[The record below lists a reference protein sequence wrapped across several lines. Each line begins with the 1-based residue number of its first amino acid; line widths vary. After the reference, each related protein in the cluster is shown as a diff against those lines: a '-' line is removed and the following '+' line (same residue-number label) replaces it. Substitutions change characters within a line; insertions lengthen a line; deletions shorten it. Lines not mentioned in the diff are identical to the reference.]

1 LHGRHEAA
9 FAASTMHEWRD
20 RVTTIVGKIGTIMR
34 FPIKSLLGELLDEC
48 AITSNGIRGDR
59 ALALVDTATGKI
71 ASAKQPNLWRDL
83 LTLSAKTDPSALNSR
98 VVVSSGAG
106 DQLDHLDANFDAWLS
121 KLLGRDVK
129 LIETRQNGVELNR
142 ARPDEVLERGID
154 EAVTQDLLAI
164 GAAAPGGG
172 FFDFAPIHLVNA
184 ASLDAI
190 SNLAPLASIS
200 AERYRP
206 NLVIETT
213 SSSRA
218 FAENEWVGRRL
229 HIGQSVELEIIAPT
243 PRCAVP
249 LLSHGALP
257 VSSAAVSGVNKLN
270 RVEFPLLGPGQYPCL
285 GAYATVLSPGPVQ
298 RGDAVSLE

>member
-1 LHGRHEAA
+1 
-9 FAASTMHEWRD
+9 M
-20 RVTTIVGKIGTIMR
+20 TTIIGKIGTIMR
-34 FPIKSLLGELLDEC
+34 FPIKSLLGELLEEC
-48 AITSNGIRGDR
+48 AITSSGIRGDR

-83 LTLSAKTDPSALNSR
+83 LTLSAKTDPSALDSR

-106 DQLDHLDANFDAWLS
+106 DRLDHLDANFDAWLS

-129 LIETRQNGVELNR
+129 LIETKPNGAELNR

-164 GAAAPGGG
+164 GAAAPEGG

-200 AERYRP
+200 AKRYRP

-213 SSSRA
+213 SCSRA

-257 VSSAAVSGVNKLN
+257 ASSAAVSGVNKLN

>member
-1 LHGRHEAA
+1 
-9 FAASTMHEWRD
+9 
-20 RVTTIVGKIGTIMR
+20 VTTIIGKIGTIMR

-83 LTLSAKTDPSALNSR
+83 LTLSAKTYPSALNSR
-98 VVVSSGAG
+98 VVVCSGAG
-106 DQLDHLDANFDAWLS
+106 DRLDHLDANFDAWLS

-129 LIETRQNGVELNR
+129 LIETKQNGAELNR

-164 GAAAPGGG
+164 GAAAPEGG

-190 SNLAPLASIS
+190 SNFAPLATIS

-213 SSSRA
+213 SSRA
-218 FAENEWVGRRL
+218 FTENEWVGRRL
-229 HIGQSVELEIIAPT
+229 LIGQSVELEIIAPT

>member
-1 LHGRHEAA
+1 
-9 FAASTMHEWRD
+9 M
-20 RVTTIVGKIGTIMR
+20 TTIIGKIGTIMR

-106 DQLDHLDANFDAWLS
+106 DRLDHLDANFDAWLS

-129 LIETRQNGVELNR
+129 LIETKQNGAELNR

-164 GAAAPGGG
+164 GAAAPEGG

-190 SNLAPLASIS
+190 SNFAPLATIS

-213 SSSRA
+213 SSRA

-229 HIGQSVELEIIAPT
+229 LIGQSVELEIIAPT

>member
-1 LHGRHEAA
+1 
-9 FAASTMHEWRD
+9 
-20 RVTTIVGKIGTIMR
+20 VTTIIGKIGTIMR

-106 DQLDHLDANFDAWLS
+106 DRLDHLDANFDAWLS
-121 KLLGRDVK
+121 ELLGRDVK
-129 LIETRQNGVELNR
+129 LIETKQNGAELNR

-164 GAAAPGGG
+164 GAAAPEGG

-190 SNLAPLASIS
+190 SNFAPLASIS

-213 SSSRA
+213 SSRA

-229 HIGQSVELEIIAPT
+229 HIGQSVELKIIAPT

>member
-1 LHGRHEAA
+1 
-9 FAASTMHEWRD
+9 
-20 RVTTIVGKIGTIMR
+20 VTTIIGKIGTIMR

-106 DQLDHLDANFDAWLS
+106 DRLDHLDANFDAWLS

-129 LIETRQNGVELNR
+129 LIETKQNGAELNR

-164 GAAAPGGG
+164 GAAAPEGG

-190 SNLAPLASIS
+190 SNFAPLATIS

-213 SSSRA
+213 SSRA

-229 HIGQSVELEIIAPT
+229 LIGQSVELEIIAPT

>member
-1 LHGRHEAA
+1 
-9 FAASTMHEWRD
+9 M
-20 RVTTIVGKIGTIMR
+20 TTIIGKIGTIMR
-34 FPIKSLLGELLDEC
+34 FPIKSLLGELLEEC
-48 AITSNGIRGDR
+48 AITSSGIRGDR

-83 LTLSAKTDPSALNSR
+83 LTLSAKTYPSALNSR
-98 VVVSSGAG
+98 VVVCSGAG
-106 DQLDHLDANFDAWLS
+106 DRLDHLDANFDAWLS

-129 LIETRQNGVELNR
+129 LIETKQNGAELNR

-164 GAAAPGGG
+164 GAAAPEGG

-190 SNLAPLASIS
+190 SDLAPLASIS

-229 HIGQSVELEIIAPT
+229 HIGQTVELEIIAPT

>member
-1 LHGRHEAA
+1 
-9 FAASTMHEWRD
+9 
-20 RVTTIVGKIGTIMR
+20 VTTIIGKIGTIMR

-83 LTLSAKTDPSALNSR
+83 LTLSAKTYPSALNSR
-98 VVVSSGAG
+98 VVVCSGAG
-106 DQLDHLDANFDAWLS
+106 DRLDHLDANFDAWLS

-129 LIETRQNGVELNR
+129 LIETKQNGAELNR

-164 GAAAPGGG
+164 GAAAPEGG

-190 SNLAPLASIS
+190 SNFAPLATIS

-213 SSSRA
+213 SSRA

-229 HIGQSVELEIIAPT
+229 LIGQSVELEIIAPT

>member
-1 LHGRHEAA
+1 
-9 FAASTMHEWRD
+9 
-20 RVTTIVGKIGTIMR
+20 VTTIIGKIGTIMR

-83 LTLSAKTDPSALNSR
+83 LTLSAKTYPSALNSR
-98 VVVSSGAG
+98 VVVCSGAG
-106 DQLDHLDANFDAWLS
+106 DRLDHLDANFDAWLS

-129 LIETRQNGVELNR
+129 LIETKQNGAELNR

-164 GAAAPGGG
+164 GAAAPEGG

-190 SNLAPLASIS
+190 SNFAPLASIS

-213 SSSRA
+213 SSRA

-229 HIGQSVELEIIAPT
+229 LIGQSVELEIIAPT

>member
-1 LHGRHEAA
+1 
-9 FAASTMHEWRD
+9 
-20 RVTTIVGKIGTIMR
+20 VTTIIGKIGTIMR

-83 LTLSAKTDPSALNSR
+83 LTLSAKTDPSALDSR

-106 DQLDHLDANFDAWLS
+106 DRLDHLDANFDAWLS

-129 LIETRQNGVELNR
+129 LIETKRNGAELNR

-164 GAAAPGGG
+164 GAAAPEGG

-190 SNLAPLASIS
+190 SNFAPLATIS

-213 SSSRA
+213 SSRA

-229 HIGQSVELEIIAPT
+229 LIGQSVELEIIAPT